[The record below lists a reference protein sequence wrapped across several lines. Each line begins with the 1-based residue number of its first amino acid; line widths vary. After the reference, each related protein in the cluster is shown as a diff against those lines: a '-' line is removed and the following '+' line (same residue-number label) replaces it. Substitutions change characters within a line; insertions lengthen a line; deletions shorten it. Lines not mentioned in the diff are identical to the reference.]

1 MSTDEQSSAV
11 DPTGST
17 DAAAAP
23 ASTDAGVAAPDAT
36 LAELRDI
43 ESKPLAERAQG
54 YQELADRLRAELE
67 HSDPSRGPS

>member
-1 MSTDEQSSAV
+1 VSTDEEPRPAESIE
-11 DPTGST
+11 ST
-17 DAAAAP
+17 DAAAATRSGDAADA
-23 ASTDAGVAAPDAT
+23 ASAVT

-43 ESKPLAERAQG
+43 ESMPLAERASR